1 VSNKSVYLAKFY
13 KTVAGAPGSES
24 VFERDNRERFWRSIR
39 KQVEKGR

>member
-1 VSNKSVYLAKFY
+1 MGGKSAYLEKY
-13 KTVAGAPGSES
+13 YNSVAGAPGSET